1 MTGDPFSLDPEDFP
15 ALAEGDEIRFSCRQC
30 GECCFDQ
37 LVTLEPQDL
46 YRLSR
51 GRSAGPRTTA
61 ALFDE
66 GVVAFGEASGRSY
79 CSLGTAR
86 FGRGRRCLFLAPR
99 LDEGGALFG
108 WRCSL
113 HAAGLK
119 PLVCA
124 LSPVAVSRSP
134 AGRALRLVPPT
145 PSCPGMGL
153 GAPTPLARYLSQSGV
168 EDALRRS
175 AFFQEEVAPALD
187 GERFR
192 RAYDFDRYAEISSP
206 DALDDYLRALAR

>member
-1 MTGDPFSLDPEDFP
+1 MASDPFALDPEDFP
-15 ALAEGDEIRFSCRQC
+15 ALEEGAEIRFSCQRC

-51 GRSAGPRTTA
+51 GGAAGAKTTA
-61 ALFDE
+61 ALFDA
-66 GVVAFGEASGRSY
+66 GVVAFGEAAGRRY
-79 CSLGTAR
+79 CSLGATR
-86 FGRGRRCLFLAPR
+86 FGRAAKCLFLAPT
-99 LDEGGALFG
+99 LDEAGALLG
-108 WRCSL
+108 WGCSL

-134 AGRALRLVPPT
+134 SGRVLRLVPPT
-145 PSCPGMGL
+145 PVCPGMGRSS
-153 GAPTPLARYLSQSGV
+153 PVPLARYLAGSGV

-175 AFFQEEVAPALD
+175 AFFHEEIAPGLI
-187 GERFR
+187 GERFP
-192 RAYDFDRYAEISSP
+192 RAYDFDRYAEIASP
-206 DALDDYLRALAR
+206 DGLDDYLRALVR